1 MNYYRVKDGHSF
13 LGRWDVEIGKGGD
26 VVELATDSPVKS
38 ERQRAQGIL
47 LGQSHKVVLLAG
59 KPDEAPPAQTSKK
72 KTSKKKASYS
82 TRVAR
87 PDA

>member
-1 MNYYRVKDGHSF
+1 MNYYRVKDSHTFRLPWAKGS
-13 LGRWDVEIGKGGD
+13 VEGGD

-38 ERQRAQGIL
+38 ERQQAQATL
-47 LGQSHKVVLLAG
+47 RGQSHKVVLLAG